1 VGRRAAAVLLVLAAV
16 AAATIVVLL
25 LVRTVIPTISVHGY
39 IAVGIATAGI
49 CLLSA
54 GLMALMFHSSRSG
67 WDDID
72 RED

>member
-1 VGRRAAAVLLVLAAV
+1 
-16 AAATIVVLL
+16 VVLL

-39 IAVGIATAGI
+39 IAVAIATAGV

-54 GLMALMFHSSRSG
+54 GLMALMFHSSRGG

-72 RED
+72 REE